1 MSTIFLDYPFQEQ
14 IKPATKNVQVIF
26 MERSKGLT
34 KDKRLTM
41 DKAILELIM
50 AFLGSNKSNMNNLG
64 TQIPVDRNADGTKH
78 AKAQN
83 LLHLS
88 SLISLGYCEH

>member
-1 MSTIFLDYPFQEQ
+1 MSTIFSGDPFQEQ
-14 IKPATKNVQVIF
+14 INPATKNVQVIF

-50 AFLGSNKSNMNNLG
+50 AFLGSNESNMDKLG
-64 TQIPVDRNADGTKH
+64 TQISVDCNADGTKH

-88 SLISLGYCEH
+88 SLISLGYYKH